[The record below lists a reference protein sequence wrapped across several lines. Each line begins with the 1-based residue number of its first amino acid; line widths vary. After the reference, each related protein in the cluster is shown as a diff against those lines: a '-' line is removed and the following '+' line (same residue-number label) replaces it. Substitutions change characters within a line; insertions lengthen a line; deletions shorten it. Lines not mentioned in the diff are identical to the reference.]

1 MKSSTN
7 KNFYSFII
15 PAYNEEQLL
24 PKCLDSLK
32 RQKGAPFEIIVVNN
46 NSTDKTASIAKKM
59 GVIVVNE
66 NKQGLSNAR
75 NRGFKEAKGNII
87 CFIDADGVVSRYW
100 LKMAELTFKTSL
112 KANALSGLI
121 IYTHKN
127 PFKHVWYNAYTFFP
141 YLYQY
146 LLNIVTGR
154 LGLIPGNNMAIKRE
168 VFEKLGGFE
177 SVIGEDLWLT
187 KKYFKMGFRG
197 ARFIPGMVIR
207 YSSRGFDTKGYLRTI
222 IYWFFKS
229 MKKTSQK
236 GYSWLK
242 NP

>member
-1 MKSSTN
+1 MKYFQT
-7 KNFYSFII
+7 KNFYSFVI
-15 PAYNEEQLL
+15 PAYNEEKLL
-24 PKCLDSLK
+24 SKCLSSLK
-32 RQKGAPFEIIVVNN
+32 KQKGASFEIIVVDN
-46 NSTDKTASIAKKM
+46 NSTDKTALIAKKM
-59 GVIVVNE
+59 GVTVVNE
-66 NKQGLSNAR
+66 KKQGLSNAR

-100 LKMAELTFKTSL
+100 LQIAELTFKTS

-121 IYTHKN
+121 IYNHKN
-127 PFKHVWYNAYTFFP
+127 VFKQIWYNTYTFFP

-146 LLNIVTGR
+146 FLNIITGR
-154 LGLIPGNNMAIKRE
+154 LGLIPGNNMAIRRE

-177 SVIGEDLWLT
+177 SVIGEDFWLT

-197 ARFIPGMVIR
+197 ARFIPGMIIR
-207 YSSRGFDTKGYLRTI
+207 YSSRGFDAKGYLRTI
-222 IYWFFKS
+222 VYWFFKS
-229 MKKTSQK
+229 LKKTSQK